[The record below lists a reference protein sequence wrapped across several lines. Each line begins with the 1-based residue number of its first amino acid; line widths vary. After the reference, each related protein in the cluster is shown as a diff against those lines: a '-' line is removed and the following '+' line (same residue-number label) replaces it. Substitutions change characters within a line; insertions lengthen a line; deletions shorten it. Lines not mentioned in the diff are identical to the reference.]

1 MRSPKLSIIIPVYN
15 VERYIKHCLDSI
27 KSQTMNDFEI
37 IIVNDGATDNS
48 ETIIKEYQKNNPELI
63 IKYFKKENGGL
74 ASARNYGVK
83 YAEGDYI
90 SFIDPDDY
98 LDNNTYEDLK
108 IYMDEKI
115 DVIKFKLKLVN
126 TKNEIMELVS
136 GPVFSKCS
144 GEEAYKILC
153 VSDKFMDPA
162 CIYLYRRKYFV
173 ENNFQYKL
181 RYHEDFGLTSLVI
194 VNAKTFVSTNCYG
207 YNYLQ
212 TDNSLTR
219 DNDYNKN
226 KLRAKDM
233 IAHYDHMI
241 ENIEKYNIEKE
252 TKEFVKRYYTNS
264 VILKTQ
270 TLNEQDQKEYIK
282 EIKQRKMYKN
292 IKANNI
298 KQLIK
303 RILLAIDV
311 KLYLKMR

>member
-1 MRSPKLSIIIPVYN
+1 MKSPKLSIIIPVYN
-15 VERYIKHCLDSI
+15 VESYIKHCLDSI
-27 KSQTMNDFEI
+27 KAQTMNDFEI

-48 ETIIKEYQKNNPELI
+48 ETIIKEYQKNNPALI

-219 DNDYNKN
+219 DNDYKKN

-233 IAHYDHMI
+233 IAHYDYMI
-241 ENIEKYNIEKE
+241 KNIEKYNIEKG

>member
-1 MRSPKLSIIIPVYN
+1 MKSPKLSIIIPVYN
-15 VERYIKHCLDSI
+15 VEKYIKHCLDSI
-27 KSQTMNDFEI
+27 KSQTMKDFEI

-48 ETIIKEYQKNNPELI
+48 EKIIKEYQKNNPDLI

-74 ASARNYGVK
+74 ASARNYGIK

-126 TKNEIMELVS
+126 TKKEIMELVS
-136 GPVFSKCS
+136 GPVFNKCS

-153 VSDKFMDPA
+153 ISDKFMDPA
-162 CIYLYRRKYFV
+162 CIYLYRREYFV
-173 ENNFQYKL
+173 ENNFQYRL
-181 RYHEDFGLTSLVI
+181 RYHEGFGLTSLII
-194 VNAKTFVSTNCYG
+194 VNTKTFVSTNCYG

-233 IAHYDHMI
+233 IEHYDYMI
-241 ENIEKYNIEKE
+241 DNIEKYNIQKE

-282 EIKQRKMYKN
+282 EIKKRKMYKN
-292 IKANNI
+292 IKANNV

>member
-1 MRSPKLSIIIPVYN
+1 MKLPKLSIIIPVYN
-15 VERYIKHCLDSI
+15 VEKYIKHCLDSI
-27 KSQTMNDFEI
+27 KSQTMKDFEI

-48 ETIIKEYQKNNPELI
+48 EKIIKEYQKNNPDLE

-83 YAEGDYI
+83 HAEGDYI

-98 LDNNTYEDLK
+98 LDSNTYEDLK
-108 IYMDEKI
+108 VYMDEEI

-126 TKNEIMELVS
+126 QNKEIIELVN
-136 GPVFSKCS
+136 GPVFNKCS
-144 GEEAYKILC
+144 GEEGYKILC
-153 VSDKFMDPA
+153 IADKFMDPA
-162 CIYLYRRKYFV
+162 CIYLYRKEYFV
-173 ENNFQYKL
+173 KNNFQYRL
-181 RYHEDFGLTSLVI
+181 RYHEDFGLTSLII

-226 KLRAKDM
+226 KLRANDM
-233 IAHYDHMI
+233 LKHYDYMI
-241 ENIEKYNIEKE
+241 SNIEKYNIKKE

-264 VILKTQ
+264 IILKIQ
-270 TLNEQDQKEYIK
+270 TLNNEDKKMYIK
-282 EIKQRKMYKN
+282 EIKKRKMYKN
-292 IKANNI
+292 IKVNNI

-303 RILLAIDV
+303 RILLTINV
-311 KLYLKMR
+311 RLYLKLR

>member
-1 MRSPKLSIIIPVYN
+1 
-15 VERYIKHCLDSI
+15 
-27 KSQTMNDFEI
+27 
-37 IIVNDGATDNS
+37 
-48 ETIIKEYQKNNPELI
+48 
-63 IKYFKKENGGL
+63 
-74 ASARNYGVK
+74 
-83 YAEGDYI
+83 
-90 SFIDPDDY
+90 
-98 LDNNTYEDLK
+98 
-108 IYMDEKI
+108 MDEKI

-126 TKNEIMELVS
+126 TKKEIMELVS
-136 GPVFSKCS
+136 GPVFNKCS

-153 VSDKFMDPA
+153 ISDKFMDPA
-162 CIYLYRRKYFV
+162 CIYLYRREYFV
-173 ENNFQYKL
+173 ENNFQYRL

-194 VNAKTFVSTNCYG
+194 INAKTFVSTNCYG

-233 IAHYDHMI
+233 IAHYDYMI
-241 ENIEKYNIEKE
+241 ENIEKYNIQKE

-270 TLNEQDQKEYIK
+270 TLNEQEQKEYIK
-282 EIKQRKMYKN
+282 EIKKRKMYKN

-311 KLYLKMR
+311 KVYLKMR

>member
-1 MRSPKLSIIIPVYN
+1 MKSPKLSIIIPVYN

-83 YAEGDYI
+83 YADGDYI

-153 VSDKFMDPA
+153 VLDKFMDPA

-233 IAHYDHMI
+233 IEHYDYMI

>member
-1 MRSPKLSIIIPVYN
+1 
-15 VERYIKHCLDSI
+15 
-27 KSQTMNDFEI
+27 
-37 IIVNDGATDNS
+37 
-48 ETIIKEYQKNNPELI
+48 
-63 IKYFKKENGGL
+63 
-74 ASARNYGVK
+74 
-83 YAEGDYI
+83 
-90 SFIDPDDY
+90 
-98 LDNNTYEDLK
+98 
-108 IYMDEKI
+108 
-115 DVIKFKLKLVN
+115 
-126 TKNEIMELVS
+126 MELVS

-233 IAHYDHMI
+233 IAHYDYMI
-241 ENIEKYNIEKE
+241 KNIEKYNIEKE

>member
-1 MRSPKLSIIIPVYN
+1 MKSPKLSIIIPVYN
-15 VERYIKHCLDSI
+15 VESYIKHCLDSI
-27 KSQTMNDFEI
+27 KAQTMNDFEI

-153 VSDKFMDPA
+153 VLDKFMDPA

-233 IAHYDHMI
+233 IEHYDYMI